1 MANSWLHT
9 MDTHGLTP
17 LDRAFASGHMSIAEL
32 MLRQE
37 KEDQS
42 EALKGSTPLHRA
54 AYLGL
59 TEAVQSL
66 LTYGADPLA
75 VDRQGETALHKAV
88 RKGHLSIVKLL
99 IGRSEVDAASHIGM
113 TALHWAAATGN
124 LEMVKILL
132 VHGADPTRQDE
143 YIDNLC
149 SVSLAGKMGYK
160 ELETYFHAREI
171 YV

>member
-1 MANSWLHT
+1 MANNWLHT
-9 MDTHGLTP
+9 MDGHGLTP

-59 TEAVQSL
+59 NEAVQSL
-66 LTYGADPLA
+66 MTYGSDPSV

-88 RKGHLSIVKLL
+88 RKGHVGIVKLL
-99 IGRSEVDAASHIGM
+99 ITRCDVNHASHIGM
-113 TALHWAAATGN
+113 TPLHWAAATGN
-124 LEMVKILL
+124 LELVKMLL
-132 VHGADPTRQDE
+132 AQGADATVPDE
-143 YIDNLC
+143 YIDGLT
-149 SVSLAGKMGYK
+149 SAALAALMGYK
-160 ELETYFHAREI
+160 DLETYFHAREV

>member
-1 MANSWLHT
+1 MANNWLHT
-9 MDTHGLTP
+9 MDGHGLTP

-32 MLRQE
+32 LLRQE

-66 LTYGADPLA
+66 MTYGADPAAL
-75 VDRQGETALHKAV
+75 DRQGETALHKAV
-88 RKGHLSIVKLL
+88 RKGHVAVVKLL
-99 IGRSEVDAASHIGM
+99 IDRTDINAASHIGM
-113 TALHWAAATGN
+113 TPLHWAVATGN
-124 LEMVKILL
+124 LELVKILL
-132 VHGADPTRQDE
+132 VRGADATVPDE
-143 YIDNLC
+143 YIDGL
-149 SVSLAGKMGYK
+149 SATTLASRMGYK
-160 ELETYFHAREI
+160 ELDSYFHAREV